1 MGYAKRRC
9 LLKFMIYNL
18 VYELM
23 HSLVRCQPGRFD
35 ILLQNAGIASMHTA
49 VTHHNTVVFLD
60 RTNIGSSQINLT
72 NGMCR
77 NNLAD
82 RVSTHDCSA
91 HSVVFD
97 IASNTVRPLFVFT
110 DTWCSSGAFLPNG
123 TLMQTGGDFDGMKK
137 VRYFSPCPSSDTCNW
152 IESGKELLAGR
163 WYATNQLLPDL
174 RVITVGGRDVFTYEF
189 VPDQGLGQF
198 NLQFLL
204 DTDDQWNDNL
214 YPFVHL
220 LPDNNLYIFANRDSI
235 LLNYYT
241 NKVLR
246 KYPTIPGE
254 PRNYPCAGSSVL
266 LPLDSANGY
275 SIAEV
280 LVCGGANKFAFPY
293 PPAQPGASQTC
304 GRMVVTSSNPTWL
317 MQTMPMRR
325 NMGDMV
331 LLPNNRVLIINGA
344 QNGSQ
349 GWMDASKPCY
359 NPVIYDPVTS
369 TFEVQAASTIARLY
383 HSTAN
388 LLADGRILVAGSNT
402 HQFYTLS
409 GPFPTEL
416 RVEAFSPAY
425 LDSSNNGQRPKF
437 LKYPTIVR
445 YGFKF
450 SVDVAIPGKL
460 NGGGIK
466 LNLIS
471 APYTTHSYSQGQRQ
485 LKLSVSTPLRKGSN
499 SSSTYTVTSMVPS
512 AVLAPPTYYMLFAL
526 HGGIPSTAVWVL
538 VSF

>member
-1 MGYAKRRC
+1 MGYSRLLAKC
-9 LLKFMIYNL
+9 IIFTF
-18 VYELM
+18 VYEL
-23 HSLVRCQPGRFD
+23 LYCRVRGQPGRFD
-35 ILLQNAGIASMHTA
+35 ILLQNAGVASMHTA
-49 VTHHNTVVFLD
+49 VTHYNTVIFLD

-72 NGMCR
+72 NGVCR
-77 NNLAD
+77 NNPAD

-97 IASNTVRPLFVFT
+97 IASNTVRPLFIFT

-123 TLMQTGGDFDGMKK
+123 TLLQSGGDFDGFKK
-137 VRYFSPCPSSDTCNW
+137 VRYFSPCPSTSSCDW

-163 WYATNQLLPDL
+163 WYATNLLLPDL
-174 RVITVGGRDVFTYEF
+174 RVITVGGRATFSYEF

-198 NLQFLL
+198 FLQFLS
-204 DTDDQWNDNL
+204 DTNDEYNDNL

-220 LPDNNLYIFANRDSI
+220 LPDNNLFIFANKDSI

-241 NKVLR
+241 NTVIMR
-246 KYPTIPGE
+246 YPTIPGE

-275 SIAEV
+275 SVAEV

-293 PPAQPGASQTC
+293 PPGQPGASQTC
-304 GRMVVTSSNPTWL
+304 GRMVVTSSNPSWL

-331 LLPNNRVLIINGA
+331 LLPNSKVLIINGA

-349 GWMDASKPCY
+349 GWMDASNPCY
-359 NPVIYDPVTS
+359 NPIIYDPLTS
-369 TFEVQAASTIARLY
+369 MFEVQVATTIARVY

-388 LLADGRILVAGSNT
+388 LLPDGRILVAGSNT
-402 HQFYTLS
+402 HQFYTLT

-425 LDSSNNGQRPKF
+425 LDPSNNAQRPRF
-437 LKYPTIVR
+437 VNYPTVVR
-445 YGFKF
+445 FGVSF
-450 SVDVAIPGKL
+450 SVDVAISGQL
-460 NGGGIK
+460 SSGGIK

-485 LKLSVSTPLRKGSN
+485 LKLAGSTTLSKGS
-499 SSSTYTVTSMVPS
+499 SRIYTVTSVVPS
-512 AVLAPPTYYMLFAL
+512 AVLAPSTYYMLFAL
-526 HGGIPSTAVWVL
+526 HNGIPSTAVWVL